1 VRCSRCD
8 LIITSLC
15 SASYTSCQR
24 GTARALAAERRA
36 ATPCCCRAPG
46 GRRCRSISSAHTAL
60 SSKPAA
66 RRGCGPMMRQTDG
79 RTLDRFIDL
88 LLILCEQCPVRQLGL
103 KLAHRTTTSCLLY
116 CPHSLLNSRGYD
128 SPACREIRGSRTPS
142 YYIIRQIYG
151 QILTMNIRLYTLHL
165 VVAPSQVHQLGLNSL
180 GFNSVTAEEI

>member
-1 VRCSRCD
+1 MRCSRCD

-66 RRGCGPMMRQTDG
+66 RRSCGPMMRQTDG
-79 RTLDRFIDL
+79 RTLDRFIDPAPHTMRAVSSSPVGAEISSQNNDVVSS
-88 LLILCEQCPVRQLGL
+88 ILSPFLAEQSGIRQSSLPRNPRL
-103 KLAHRTTTSCLLY
+103 QNPQLLY
-116 CPHSLLNSRGYD
+116 HQTNLRANLDDEYS
-128 SPACREIRGSRTPS
+128 
-142 YYIIRQIYG
+142 
-151 QILTMNIRLYTLHL
+151 TLHS
-165 VVAPSQVHQLGLNSL
+165 PSGCSTVSSSPVGAQQSG
-180 GFNSVTAEEI
+180 IQ